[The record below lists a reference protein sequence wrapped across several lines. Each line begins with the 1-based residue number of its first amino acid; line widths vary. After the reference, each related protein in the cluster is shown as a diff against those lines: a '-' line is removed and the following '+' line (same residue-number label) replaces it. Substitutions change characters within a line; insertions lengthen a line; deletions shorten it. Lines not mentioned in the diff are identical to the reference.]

1 MDLQEI
7 LDRMSQLASS
17 VVERADP
24 FVRER
29 AEGILQAVERYR
41 RFPQPNMLEGVYS
54 MAYHSALH
62 MLGIPMGKENPRA
75 GQTYQMLK
83 DLRSLALEAERRV
96 GLAAPPREQ
105 PVFSSHQW
113 EAGAGYLQADIKD
126 ASFGTGNIIERISIP
141 GHDRALFVRHERRG
155 HWYDS
160 SVFLREGNRFIPLG
174 GMGKV
179 AFAGGGPLY
188 DRQVV
193 QALITG
199 QLQLDQLRQ
208 AYADGPQFVRHRAA
222 RMLGAI

>member
-17 VVERADP
+17 VAERSNP

-29 AEGILQAVERYR
+29 AEGILQAIERYR

-54 MAYHSALH
+54 LANQGAHY
-62 MLGIPMGKENPRA
+62 MLGLPMGKKNPRA

-113 EAGAGYLQADIKD
+113 EAGAGYLQANIKN
-126 ASFGTGNIIERISIP
+126 ASFGTGNIVERISIP
-141 GHDRALFVRHERRG
+141 GYDRALFVRHERRG
-155 HWYDS
+155 PWYDS
-160 SVFLREGNRFIPLG
+160 SLFLREGNQFIPLG
-174 GMGKV
+174 GMGEV
-179 AFAGGGPLY
+179 AFAGSGPSY
-188 DRQVV
+188 NRQMV

-199 QLQLDQLRQ
+199 QLQLDRLRQ
-208 AYADGPQFVRHRAA
+208 AYEAGPQYIRYRAA
-222 RMLGAI
+222 SMLGVI